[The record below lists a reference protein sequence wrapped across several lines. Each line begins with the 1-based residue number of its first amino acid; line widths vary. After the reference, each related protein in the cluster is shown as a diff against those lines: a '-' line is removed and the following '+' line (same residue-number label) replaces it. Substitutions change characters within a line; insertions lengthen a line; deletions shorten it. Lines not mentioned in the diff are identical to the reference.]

1 MLVIGSEAVKI
12 AGMIRSA
19 FLALILFVA
28 AAIAPAQAI
37 VRGVEATNRDG
48 LRDFIVRIESDLGEM
63 CTGVLVSPDLV
74 ITAAHCLLAD
84 ASYDV
89 FALDQRF
96 RTITRGVLA
105 KALHPSFDATAPPRR
120 QPGIDLAVLRLDA
133 PLGQEFTPLPL
144 RRTNTPMPG
153 EDVTLAGFGTTAF
166 GKRETARKLRYTY
179 LRVRGEM
186 QIGNT
191 MLMASD
197 SERESQRTGAGACQG
212 DSGGPIL
219 RGDPGRFVLL
229 GLVSWSSGATSERS
243 GAACGGSTAITPLTP
258 HLGWI
263 EARMRELRAI
273 DSSVSTSVRLPPLG
287 RDRSNE
293 WIEWAD

>member
-1 MLVIGSEAVKI
+1 MLVLRTEAFKI
-12 AGMIRSA
+12 ADMIRNA
-19 FLALILFVA
+19 LLALILFTLA
-28 AAIAPAQAI
+28 GTAPADAI

-48 LRDFIVRIESDLGEM
+48 LRDFVVRIESDQGEM
-63 CTGVLVSPDLV
+63 CTGVLTSPDLV
-74 ITAAHCLLAD
+74 VTAAHCLLAD
-84 ASYDV
+84 TQYAVY
-89 FALDQRF
+89 ALDRRG
-96 RTITRGVLA
+96 RTARRGVLA
-105 KALHPSFDATAPPRR
+105 KALHPSFDGTAPPRS

-133 PLGQEFTPLPL
+133 PLGDGFSPMPL
-144 RRTNTPMPG
+144 RKVAPPTVG

-166 GKRETARKLRYTY
+166 GRRETARTLRFTY
-179 LRVRGEM
+179 LRIRGEM

-197 SERESQRTGAGACQG
+197 SERESHRTGAGACQG

-219 RGDPGRFVLL
+219 RGDPGAFSLL

-243 GAACGGSTAITPLTP
+243 GAACGGSTAITPLNP

-273 DSSVSTSVRLPPLG
+273 DTSVSTSVRLPPLG

>member
-1 MLVIGSEAVKI
+1 MGSEAVKI

-19 FLALILFVA
+19 FLSLILLVTVA
-28 AAIAPAQAI
+28 GAPAEAI

-48 LRDFIVRIESDLGEM
+48 LRDFIVRIESDQGEM

-105 KALHPSFDATAPPRR
+105 KALHPSFDGTAPPRS

-144 RRTNTPMPG
+144 RSVPPPAVG

-219 RGDPGRFVLL
+219 RGDPGRFTLL

-258 HLGWI
+258 HLDWI

-293 WIEWAD
+293 WVEWAD

>member
-1 MLVIGSEAVKI
+1 MGSEAVKI

-19 FLALILFVA
+19 FLSLILLVTVA
-28 AAIAPAQAI
+28 GAPAEAI

-48 LRDFIVRIESDLGEM
+48 LRDFIVRIESDQGEM

-105 KALHPSFDATAPPRR
+105 KALHPSFDGTAPPRS

-144 RRTNTPMPG
+144 RSVPPPAVG

-219 RGDPGRFVLL
+219 RGDPGRFTLL

-287 RDRSNE
+287 RDGSNE

>member
-1 MLVIGSEAVKI
+1 MRGEAVKI
-12 AGMIRSA
+12 AVMMRHYL
-19 FLALILFVA
+19 LALILLV
-28 AAIAPAQAI
+28 IVGSAPAEAI

-48 LRDFIVRIESDLGEM
+48 LRDFVVRIESDQGEM
-63 CTGVLVSPDLV
+63 CTGVLTSPDLV
-74 ITAAHCLLAD
+74 VTAAHCLLAD
-84 ASYDV
+84 TQYEV
-89 FALDQRF
+89 FALDRRG
-96 RTITRGVLA
+96 RTVRRDVLA
-105 KALHPSFDATAPPRR
+105 KALHPSFDGTAPPRS
-120 QPGIDLAVLRLDA
+120 QPGIDLAVIRLDA
-133 PLGQEFTPLPL
+133 PLGGDFMPIPL
-144 RRTNTPMPG
+144 RSVPPPAVG

-166 GKRETARKLRYTY
+166 GRRETARKLRYTY
-179 LRVRGEM
+179 LRIRGEM

-219 RGDPGRFVLL
+219 RGDPGAFSLL

-243 GAACGGSTAITPLTP
+243 GAACGGSTAITPLNP

-287 RDRSNE
+287 RDSSNE

>member
-1 MLVIGSEAVKI
+1 MGSEAVKI

-19 FLALILFVA
+19 FLSLILLVTVA
-28 AAIAPAQAI
+28 GAPAEAI

-48 LRDFIVRIESDLGEM
+48 LRDFIVRIESDQGEM

-105 KALHPSFDATAPPRR
+105 KALHPSFDGTAPPRS

-144 RRTNTPMPG
+144 RSVPPPAVG

-179 LRVRGEM
+179 LRIRGEM

-219 RGDPGRFVLL
+219 RGDPGRFTLL

>member
-1 MLVIGSEAVKI
+1 MGSEAVKI

-19 FLALILFVA
+19 FLSLILLVTVA
-28 AAIAPAQAI
+28 GAPAEAI

-48 LRDFIVRIESDLGEM
+48 LRDFIVRIESDQGEM

-105 KALHPSFDATAPPRR
+105 KALHPSFDGTAPPRS

-144 RRTNTPMPG
+144 RSVPPPAVG

-219 RGDPGRFVLL
+219 RGDPGRFTLL

>member
-1 MLVIGSEAVKI
+1 M
-12 AGMIRSA
+12 
-19 FLALILFVA
+19 FLSLILFVTVA
-28 AAIAPAQAI
+28 GVPAEAI

-48 LRDFIVRIESDLGEM
+48 LRDFIVRIESDQGEM
-63 CTGVLVSPDLV
+63 CTGVLVSPDLI

-105 KALHPSFDATAPPRR
+105 KALHPSFDGTAPPRS

-144 RRTNTPMPG
+144 RSVPPPAVG

-219 RGDPGRFVLL
+219 RGDPGRFTLL

>member
-1 MLVIGSEAVKI
+1 MIKRLAV
-12 AGMIRSA
+12 A
-19 FLALILFVA
+19 FLLVFFA
-28 AAIAPAQAI
+28 APEAAHGI

-48 LRDFIVRIESDLGEM
+48 LRSFVVRIESDQGEM
-63 CTGVLVSPDLV
+63 CTGVLVSHDLIV
-74 ITAAHCLLAD
+74 TAAHCLLAD
-84 ASYDV
+84 TGYTV
-89 FALDQRF
+89 FAVDQQG
-96 RTITRGVLA
+96 RTLRRDMLA
-105 KALHPSFDATAPPRR
+105 KALHPSFDGTAPPRS
-120 QPGIDLAVLRLDA
+120 QPGIDLAVIRLDT
-133 PLGQEFTPLPL
+133 PLGREFEPLPL
-144 RRTNTPMPG
+144 RQSNAPMVG

-166 GKRETARKLRYTY
+166 GRRDTARVLRFTY
-179 LRVRGEM
+179 LRIRGEM

-197 SERESQRTGAGACQG
+197 SERESRQTGAGACQG

-219 RGDPGRFVLL
+219 RGDPGAYTLL
-229 GLVSWSSGATSERS
+229 GLVSWSSGAMSERS
-243 GAACGGSTAITPLTP
+243 GAACGGTTAITPLNP

-287 RDRSNE
+287 RDGSNE

>member
-1 MLVIGSEAVKI
+1 MREAVKI
-12 AGMIRSA
+12 ASMIKR
-19 FLALILFVA
+19 LIPALILLTFAMVV
-28 AAIAPAQAI
+28 IAPAQAI
-37 VRGVEATNRDG
+37 VRGVEATSRDG
-48 LRDFIVRIESDLGEM
+48 LRGFVLRIESDQGEM

-74 ITAAHCLLAD
+74 VTAAHCLLAD
-84 ASYDV
+84 THYDV
-89 FALDQRF
+89 YALDRRF
-96 RTITRGVLA
+96 RSITRGVLA
-105 KALHPSFDATAPPRR
+105 KALHPSFDGTAPPRS
-120 QPGIDLAVLRLDA
+120 QPGIDLAVIRLDA
-133 PLGQEFTPLPL
+133 PLGDDFAPLPL
-144 RRTNTPMPG
+144 RAVPPPVVG

-166 GKRETARKLRYTY
+166 GKRETARRLRFTY
-179 LRVRGEM
+179 LRIRGEM

-219 RGDPGRFVLL
+219 RGNPGAFTLL
-229 GLVSWSSGATSERS
+229 GFVSWSSGATSERS

-258 HLGWI
+258 HLDWI

>member
-1 MLVIGSEAVKI
+1 MMKRLIP
-12 AGMIRSA
+12 
-19 FLALILFVA
+19 ALILFGLAVA
-28 AAIAPAQAI
+28 ATAPAQAI

-48 LRDFIVRIESDLGEM
+48 LRSFVVRIESDQGEM

-74 ITAAHCLLAD
+74 VTAAHCLLAD
-84 ASYDV
+84 TDYDV
-89 FALDQRF
+89 YALDRRF
-96 RTITRGVLA
+96 RSTTRGVLA
-105 KALHPSFDATAPPRR
+105 KALHPSFDGSAPPRS
-120 QPGIDLAVLRLDA
+120 QPGIDLAVIRLDA
-133 PLGQEFTPLPL
+133 PLGDDFAPLPL
-144 RRTNTPMPG
+144 RAVSTPAVG

-166 GKRETARKLRYTY
+166 GRRETARKLRFTY
-179 LRVRGEM
+179 LRIRGEM

-219 RGDPGRFVLL
+219 RGDPGSFILL
-229 GLVSWSSGATSERS
+229 GLVSWSSGATNERS

-287 RDRSNE
+287 RDSRNE
-293 WIEWAD
+293 WLEWAD